1 MRLLTRCRP
10 KCVNNMIGGAAMP
23 SALRLWGGGPHAL
36 WQLLREAPLAAS
48 GEQLFSHS
56 PW

>member
-1 MRLLTRCRP
+1 MRLLNRCRP